1 GAPRIVDWLGMD
13 DVPFDADHPAPWA
26 TEGTERQRLALRDL
40 LDERPRPARDEKTI
54 TEWNALAITALA
66 EAALYRHPD
75 DRASVWG
82 STAT

>member
-1 GAPRIVDWLGMD
+1 M
-13 DVPFDADHPAPWA
+13 
-26 TEGTERQRLALRDL
+26 ALRDL

-82 STAT
+82 STATAYWEAMLHRFGTGVGDPVSASDDVEIPA